1 MVVVDEAWNNNLI
14 ISFRPYEQKR
24 CTRIN
29 NSVVFLVSPY
39 FWVRIKNEIKIFTLI
54 LFYWI

>member
-14 ISFRPYEQKR
+14 ISFHPYEQKS

-29 NSVVFLVSPY
+29 NFVVFLVSPY
-39 FWVRIKNEIKIFTLI
+39 FWVGIKIFTLI